1 MLSSGERNSPED
13 IFLPQSTM
21 PLYFLY
27 NNWVTTGKPSQAII
41 NLVNEITE
49 AKPVLLQKFIRR
61 YV

>member
-1 MLSSGERNSPED
+1 MVFGRPDTMSE
-13 IFLPQSTM
+13 STM

>member
-1 MLSSGERNSPED
+1 
-13 IFLPQSTM
+13 M
-21 PLYFLY
+21 PLYFLS
-27 NNWVTTGKPSQAII
+27 NNPITTDNESQAII

>member
-1 MLSSGERNSPED
+1 
-13 IFLPQSTM
+13 M
-21 PLYFLY
+21 PLYFSY

>member
-1 MLSSGERNSPED
+1 
-13 IFLPQSTM
+13 M

-27 NNWVTTGKPSQAII
+27 NNWVTTDKLSQAII

>member
-1 MLSSGERNSPED
+1 MQISFGED
-13 IFLPQSTM
+13 ILRRIFFAKSTT
-21 PLYFLY
+21 PLYFLS
-27 NNWVTTGKPSQAII
+27 NNPITTDNESQAII